1 MGAASGIIHPIRVE
15 YFAIGDNLVPV
26 QFRLRKNAG
35 LATYKIILERNGCLT
50 IHIPKDGSRKT
61 GEIFLLQNSFWVKNE
76 LTKVA
81 PALKADMDWP
91 EGTRILFFGQ
101 WERVIRSK
109 SHSQVMIGAR
119 QFPNPTPGTGLKNTI
134 RGILRQQACS
144 VLPLVTAELA
154 QKAEIHFNKVSVRCQ
169 KTRWGSCSSRG
180 NINLNWRLIQC
191 PEWVRDYV
199 IIHELHHRMH
209 LNHSFRFWRSL
220 HRQYKNVRQAELW
233 LRQHSFLL
241 DV

>member
-1 MGAASGIIHPIRVE
+1 MGAGDSIQVAFTSDDRRAAISQPDSRHRIKKHHP
-15 YFAIGDNLVPV
+15 G
-26 QFRLRKNAG
+26 
-35 LATYKIILERNGCLT
+35 
-50 IHIPKDGSRKT
+50 
-61 GEIFLLQNSFWVKNE
+61 
-76 LTKVA
+76 
-81 PALKADMDWP
+81 
-91 EGTRILFFGQ
+91 
-101 WERVIRSK
+101 
-109 SHSQVMIGAR
+109 HSS
-119 QFPNPTPGTGLKNTI
+119 PTGLF
-134 RGILRQQACS
+134 GSA
-144 VLPLVTAELA
+144 LVTAELA